1 MKSLSGTLSLMQTL
15 ETRYQVNSSGIH
27 EQDQLTQ
34 DLLHKLELEPNNAVE
49 LVKLAKQLKECRQT
63 RRLMKDEIELMQPLM
78 DFMQDGQNKR
88 CVHQLQEALGKMR
101 DVSKRHKNRRYYPRV
116 L

>member
-1 MKSLSGTLSLMQTL
+1 MQITGCTKCFA
-15 ETRYQVNSSGIH
+15 TR
-27 EQDQLTQ
+27 
-34 DLLHKLELEPNNAVE
+34 
-49 LVKLAKQLKECRQT
+49 
-63 RRLMKDEIELMQPLM
+63 MQPLM

-101 DVSKRHKNRRYYPRV
+101 DVSKRHENRRYYPRV